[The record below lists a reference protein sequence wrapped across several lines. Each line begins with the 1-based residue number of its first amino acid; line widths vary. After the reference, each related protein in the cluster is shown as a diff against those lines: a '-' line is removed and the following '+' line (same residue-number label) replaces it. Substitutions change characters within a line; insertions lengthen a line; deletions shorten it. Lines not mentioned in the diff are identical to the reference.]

1 MSSILKVDTIQT
13 TAGAAPT
20 ATDLGLNTV
29 GTVVQVGHTYNHQ
42 VSAHQSIAST
52 SLVGAGVTCVITPK
66 SIGNKFIFN
75 WTVSMAYGQTGTYV
89 AGAMKYK
96 IGTGSYVFVDGASTD
111 SGVPYNLGYSYSGN
125 QYAPMTANGEVDITS
140 TSAYTFEPHFRT
152 QTGVAGNWIH
162 TRGSYSLL
170 VMEIAQ

>member
-13 TAGAAPT
+13 TAGTAPT
-20 ATDLGLNTV
+20 AADLGLNTV
-29 GTVVQVGHTYNHQ
+29 GNVVQVGHTYNHQ
-42 VSAHQSIAST
+42 VSAHQSISST

-75 WTVSMAYGQTGTYV
+75 WTVSMAYGSTGTYV

-96 IGTGSYVFVDGASTD
+96 IGTGSYVFVDGVSDSST
-111 SGVPYNLGYSYSGN
+111 PYNLGYSHSGN
-125 QYAPMTANGEVDITS
+125 VYAPMTATGEVDITS

-152 QTGVAGNWIH
+152 QTGAAGKWGH
-162 TRGSYSLL
+162 TTAS
-170 VMEIAQ
+170 